1 MPSLAVVSRWE
12 GAALMGGFW
21 LAIAWQLLAGRI
33 RLDGLLW
40 GDRQDGETYFSAGRA
55 QYLAVTLFVAGQFV
69 LRVIQNPAR
78 LPTIPNAALAVLGGS
93 AALYLAEKAWATLLS
108 GPRHDSTRRTL

>member
-12 GAALMGGFW
+12 GVALMGGFC

-33 RLDGLLW
+33 RLDGLLC
-40 GDRQDGETYFSAGRA
+40 GDRQDGERYFSAGRA

-69 LRVIQNPAR
+69 LRVIQDPAR
-78 LPTIPNAALAVLGGS
+78 LPTIPNAALALLGGS

-108 GPRHDSTRRTL
+108 GPTDDSTRRTP